1 MNVPHSA
8 TSSAVLVG
16 SSRFADHELLNVP
29 SIRTNVHDLAFE
41 LSLEGHGFLAPS
53 RITSLIDKEL
63 AEVGGAVRQA
73 CATAT
78 DLLVVYYAGHG
89 HLDHAGELYLSLPGT
104 SPDLLAW
111 TAIPCAALLAEID
124 ASPARQRILILDC
137 CYAGRAA
144 LGGEPQEG
152 LIQQLPEPER
162 TFVLAATPAHT
173 RADAPVGAR
182 YTAFTG
188 ELIELLRHGAP
199 GGPGL
204 LDAEYVCSQLQTRL
218 TRRGL
223 PAPCRKATGGIRP
236 VLIGRN
242 PAAGTFAPEEP
253 APRVDGQGEAGAPVL
268 PARSERLSWV
278 PDPAGDVVRRL
289 DSIVEQ
295 AHAADGMGG
304 AGRPERAAALLE
316 ELIADAALLVGQD
329 DRHVVLLKIK
339 RAGWLRRAGAI
350 AECLEVCEDV
360 LSGYDELDLDN
371 QWTRA
376 VVIDY
381 AHVLGETGDFTKAN
395 EYVDLVTAETDGLV
409 DDYDLEPVVELRLA
423 RIEWER
429 RGGDLARAA
438 RLAAD
443 LLGYLRA
450 RKGFSGNLTWQAE
463 KVYTKLIKKIGL
475 RPGLRFR
482 LRAARTTAGTILKDN
497 W

>member
-1 MNVPHSA
+1 MNVPQPA
-8 TSSAVLVG
+8 ASSAVLVG
-16 SSRFADHELLNVP
+16 SSRFTDHELLNVP
-29 SIRTNVHDLAFE
+29 SIRTNVHDLAQE
-41 LSLEGHGFLAPS
+41 LSLEGNGFLAPS
-53 RITSLIDKEL
+53 RITPVIDKGMP
-63 AEVGGAVRQA
+63 EVGSAVRQA
-73 CATAT
+73 CVTAT

-199 GGPGL
+199 GGPDL
-204 LDAEYVCSQLQTRL
+204 LDAEYVCNHLQTRL

-242 PAAGTFAPEEP
+242 SASATSVPEEP
-253 APRVDGQGEAGAPVL
+253 APSVKDVEHSTAAA
-268 PARSERLSWV
+268 PARTERLSWV

-304 AGRPERAAALLE
+304 AGRPERASALLE
-316 ELIADAALLVGQD
+316 ELIADASLLVDQKD
-329 DRHVVLLKIK
+329 HNVVLLKIK

-350 AECLEVCEDV
+350 DDCLEVCEEV

-371 QWTRA
+371 RWTRA

-381 AHVLGETGDFTKAN
+381 AHVLGESGDFIKAN

-409 DDYDLEPVVELRLA
+409 NDYDLEPVVELRLA

-429 RGGDLARAA
+429 RGGDLEQAA
-438 RLAAD
+438 RLAAG
-443 LLGYLRA
+443 LLGYLRV
-450 RKGFSGNLTWQAE
+450 RNGFSGELTWQVE
-463 KVYTKLIKKIGL
+463 RVYKKLIKKVGQRHGL
-475 RPGLRFR
+475 RLR
-482 LRAARTTAGTILKDN
+482 LRAARATAGTIFKDN

>member
-1 MNVPHSA
+1 MSVPHSA
-8 TSSAVLVG
+8 ASSAVLVG

-29 SIRTNVHDLAFE
+29 SIRTNIHDLAFE
-41 LSLEGHGFLAPS
+41 LSLEGHGFLASS
-53 RITSLIDKEL
+53 RITSVIDKEL

-111 TAIPCAALLAEID
+111 TAMPCAALLAEID

-144 LGGEPQEG
+144 LGREPQED

-199 GGPGL
+199 GGPDL
-204 LDAEYVCSQLQTRL
+204 LDAEYVCNRLQTRL
-218 TRRGL
+218 ARRGL

-242 PAAGTFAPEEP
+242 PAVGTFVPEEP
-253 APRVDGQGEAGAPVL
+253 QSSVEDHVERGTPVP
-268 PARSERLSWV
+268 PARTERLSWV

-304 AGRPERAAALLE
+304 AGRPERASALLE
-316 ELIADAALLVGQD
+316 DLIADASLLVAEND
-329 DRHVVLLKIK
+329 HHVVQLKIK

-350 AECLEVCEDV
+350 DDCLEVCEDV

-371 QWTRA
+371 RWTRA

-381 AHVLGETGDFTKAN
+381 AHVLGESGDITKAN

-409 DDYDLEPVVELRLA
+409 NDDDLEPVVELRLA

-429 RGGDLARAA
+429 RGGDLEQAA

-443 LLGYLRA
+443 LLGYMRV
-450 RKGFSGNLTWQAE
+450 RNGFSGELTWQVE
-463 KVYTKLIKKIGL
+463 RVYTKLIKKIGQ
-475 RPGLRFR
+475 RRGLRLR